1 MTQPGDPPSA
11 LAGLR
16 PCAEIEP
23 RCPDPPVPGPEAA
36 RQILVLGL
44 GNSLMSD
51 DAAGLEAARRVR
63 PACRGLPSVIVAE
76 TEEMG
81 LSLLDVMAGY
91 RAVIL
96 VDAVCTRRRDV
107 GELWEQTDRDLA
119 SVPEFSPHFLGVG
132 EVLSLGRALGMAMP
146 DEVRILGIEVADPWT
161 VGHGLTPKV
170 AAAIPR
176 AATRILAWLQEM
188 MGSTF

>member
-1 MTQPGDPPSA
+1 MTPPGDPPSA
-11 LAGLR
+11 LAR
-16 PCAEIEP
+16 PNPSADIDP

-44 GNSLMSD
+44 GNSLMRD

-63 PACRGLPSVIVAE
+63 PACRRLPSVIVSE

-91 RAVIL
+91 RGVIL
-96 VDAVCTRRRDV
+96 VDAVCTRRQGV
-107 GELWEQTDRDLA
+107 GKLWEQTDRDLA

-132 EVLSLGRALGMAMP
+132 EVLRLGRALGMAMP
-146 DEVRILGIEVADPWT
+146 GEVRILGIEVADPWT
-161 VGHGLTPKV
+161 VGHGLTPMV
-170 AAAIPR
+170 EAAIPR
-176 AATRILAWLQEM
+176 AAARILAWLEEM
-188 MGSTF
+188 TGSAS